1 MAWSENQSCGGWW
14 EREGEW
20 SGNGSEGQG
29 DSGPTSRPG
38 DCGQVEEKQPQ
49 PAKAA
54 EEACP
59 GTGRSEGWLG
69 GGEEPSGV
77 TQGPGLPLVGDTSV
91 GKGVRGGGS
100 GQNTQSSWV
109 PTWLLPV
116 RNVL

>member
-1 MAWSENQSCGGWW
+1 MAVRGRGTLVPPP
-14 EREGEW
+14 
-20 SGNGSEGQG
+20 
-29 DSGPTSRPG
+29 GPVIAGKWKRNSHHLRRRRRRRVLVP
-38 DCGQVEEKQPQ
+38 
-49 PAKAA
+49 
-54 EEACP
+54 
-59 GTGRSEGWLG
+59 GRSEGWLG

-77 TQGPGLPLVGDTSV
+77 TQGPGLPLVGDKSV